1 MSYLNG
7 PRINFYGGISI
18 NVDTANNDQYGSDDK
33 PLLDLNDASVCS
45 SQSDDQV
52 IEYLRENVKNASG
65 QNYFVRGGWNYY
77 GDHQVVLQQ
86 AKVSSSG
93 QPGAMSQSGALQD
106 LPVYLLGGLEPGTG
120 KGPYGGAVMVDIDPT
135 SSVTTQIY
143 AGGLQVG
150 SGDTPALLVHGN
162 AVSHSRLLGLRYSP
176 SRVQPPYVT
185 PGSAWASGT
194 FQLAF
199 RKQDIVC
206 IDKSDPVLKA
216 IMDDPRSQGVVVRYS
231 LFECFP
237 GRDSD
242 SVQADLNNN
251 QNNANPSLGRVIGSI
266 GPWYSSELA
275 TDPPGR
281 LLQNFTLGGAQGL
294 AWLDEAGARL
304 SLDLV
309 AALEGG
315 NIRTSGQANTGPI
328 GPNLDYGNL
337 TVFAGNQE
345 VATVPSDP
353 DGYYQWGGL
362 YDIPLSIEAVA
373 QLKAEPIRITSEKNA
388 LQIGESRLRIT
399 SDERNLYVNPDETGQ
414 LLTVQVTELGGPVR
428 TPVVLQLSSA
438 APGTLNNGPFLQF
451 PAVVEVP
458 AGASEV
464 TIKVGFSDASGFSL
478 LQIDAVCANQYHV
491 AFRKYPA
498 HDYSALINAGNIPWQ
513 EVYSHCLR
521 FFYVL
526 FPAMSKR
533 IPLNDEATIK
543 AVAAELLKRIDDS
556 YRPTTLYM
564 PLTRAL
570 SPGKIAL
577 LRAYLKQVLGGS

>member
-1 MSYLNG
+1 MSYING
-7 PRINFYGGISI
+7 PRINFFGGISI

-45 SQSDDQV
+45 SQGDDQV
-52 IEYLRENVKNASG
+52 IEYLRENVKNSSG
-65 QNYFVRGGWNYY
+65 QDYFVRGGWNYY

-93 QPGAMSQSGALQD
+93 EPGAMNQSGALQD

-150 SGDTPALLVHGN
+150 NGDTPALLIHGN
-162 AVSHSRLLGLRYSP
+162 AVSHSRLLGLRYST
-176 SRVQPPYVT
+176 SRVQPPYLT

-199 RKQDIVC
+199 RKEDIAC
-206 IDKSDPVLKA
+206 IDKSNPVLKA
-216 IMDDPRSQGVVVRYS
+216 IVDDPRSQGVVVRYS

-242 SVQADLNNN
+242 SVQSDLKNN

-266 GPWYSSELA
+266 GPWYADELA
-275 TDPPGR
+275 TDAPGR
-281 LLQNFTLGGAQGL
+281 LLQNYKLGGAQGL
-294 AWLDEAGARL
+294 AWLDESNARL
-304 SLDLV
+304 TLDLV
-309 AALEGG
+309 AALEGES
-315 NIRTSGQANTGPI
+315 IRSDGGANTGAI
-328 GPNLDYGNL
+328 GPNVDYGNL
-337 TVFAGNQE
+337 IIFAGSTQI
-345 VATVPSDP
+345 ATVPSDP
-353 DGYYQWGGL
+353 QGYFQWGGL
-362 YDIPLSIEAVA
+362 YDVALSADA
-373 QLKAEPIRITSEKNA
+373 LTQLKSQPLRITSEKNG

-399 SDERNLYVNPDETGQ
+399 SDERNLYVSPETKSQ
-414 LLTVQVTELGGPVR
+414 TLCVQVTELGGPLQS
-428 TPVVLQLSSA
+428 PVVLLLSSA
-438 APGTLNNGPFLQF
+438 APGTLSNGGFLEF
-451 PAVVEVP
+451 PATVDVP
-458 AGASEV
+458 AGVTEV
-464 TIKVGFSDASGFSL
+464 NIDVNFSDASGFSL
-478 LQIDAVCANQYHV
+478 LQFSASCANDYHM
-491 AFRKYPA
+491 AFRKYPV
-498 HDYSALINAGNIPWQ
+498 HDYSALIAAGDIPW
-513 EVYSHCLR
+513 EDVYEHCLR

-533 IPLNDEATIK
+533 IPLNDESTIQ
-543 AVAAELLKRIDDS
+543 AVAGELLKRIDDS

-570 SPGKIAL
+570 SPGKVAL
-577 LRAYLKQVLGGS
+577 LRAYLNQTLGA